1 MANLTETAV
10 YEAGIYRF
18 ETTDPVQGG
27 PGGIDNLPTNQLANR
42 TAWLKAQVEA
52 ILLDIAAIEAGYAT
66 AASLASHASSTAN
79 PHGVTKAQ
87 VGLGSVENY
96 GLATQAEAQA
106 GTVGTKYM
114 TPLRTK
120 EAIAALVPAASET
133 AAGLIERATAAEA
146 QGLADALRAITPGT
160 LTAALQGSNQ
170 QLGANGYQRLPGG
183 LILQWGTGAGVPDEV
198 SGSSPVFGYF
208 ADIPIVYP
216 VAFPTALVA
225 LVESPRDSSATEL
238 AIASKDATKSGF
250 TAIINAAQ
258 SGTSIGFYWIA
269 IGY

>member
-27 PGGIDNLPTNQLANR
+27 PGGIDNLPTTQLANR

-52 ILLDIAAIEAGYAT
+52 LALEIDAIESGYAT
-66 AASLASHASSTAN
+66 AASLASHTGNTSN
-79 PHGVTKAQ
+79 PHSVTKAQ

-96 GLATQAEAQA
+96 AISTQAEAQA
-106 GTVGTKYM
+106 GTVATKYM

-120 EAIAALVPAASET
+120 EAIAALVPAASDT
-133 AAGLIERATAAEA
+133 TAGLIERATAAEA
-146 QGLADALRAITPGT
+146 QGLSDAARAITPAT
-160 LTAALQGSNQ
+160 LAAALQGANQ

-183 LILQWGTGAGVPDEV
+183 LILQWGTGAGAPDEV
-198 SGSSPVFGYF
+198 SGSSPVLGYF
-208 ADIPIVYP
+208 ADIAVVFP
-216 VAFPTALVA
+216 VAFPTALLA
-225 LVESPRDSSATEL
+225 LVPAPRDSSATEL
-238 AIASKDATKSGF
+238 SVAAKDPTKNGY
-250 TAIINAAQ
+250 TAIINAGQ
-258 SGTSIGFYWIA
+258 SGITIGFYWIA

>member
-1 MANLTETAV
+1 MANLPESATYDAGV
-10 YEAGIYRF
+10 YQLEL
-18 ETTDPVQGG
+18 TDPVQGG
-27 PGGIDNLPTNQLANR
+27 STGVSNAPLKNLANR

-52 ILLDIAAIEAGYAT
+52 LALEIDAIESGYAT
-66 AASLASHASSTAN
+66 AVSLASHTGNTSN
-79 PHGVTKAQ
+79 PHSVTKAQ

-208 ADIPIVYP
+208 ADIPVVYP
-216 VAFPTALVA
+216 VAFPTALLS
-225 LVESPRDSSATEL
+225 LVESPRDSIATEL
-238 AIASKDATKSGF
+238 SIAAKDATKNGF